1 MYNDIK
7 KSDKPSPMGKFVSR
21 TWKGFKVISPVLIA
35 IVIGIAFVIGVNS
48 ALNAA
53 DERNYPYGD
62 YEMVYRV
69 YYDVNTIKEYTV
81 KHNRPMWQ
89 GSSEGTNYIKKYP
102 DIYVIRTNAPIEVV
116 KYVNYQE

>member
-116 KYVNYQE
+116 TYVNHQK

>member
-7 KSDKPSPMGKFVSR
+7 KSDKPSPMGRFVSR
-21 TWKGFKVISPVLIA
+21 TWKVFKVISPVLIA

-53 DERNYPYGD
+53 DERKYPHGD

-81 KHNRPMWQ
+81 KHDRPMWQ
-89 GSSEGTNYIKKYP
+89 GSHQGTNYIMKYP
-102 DIYVIRTNAPIEVV
+102 DTYVIKTNAPIEVV
-116 KYVNYQE
+116 EYVNHQE